1 MSLYILMEINKIQGS
16 NQSGWNID
24 CSNRGV
30 KSRSNIKTR
39 KVKIIF
45 SHEFIHI
52 KSLESSTIATQ
63 IPGNLFIPFFLSWRY
78 WKICAY
84 HTPSYNILHMSRY
97 IISYLI
103 FSLIC
108 IMMLYDCLD
117 PWVPSR
123 HAISLLLLIF
133 ILTVCSFNFANN
145 LQTLLAL
152 VLTVY
157 CSRNIKLTEDTG
169 AVHKY
174 QSCRSLYFSVY
185 CRM

>member
-63 IPGNLFIPFFLSWRY
+63 IPGNLFIPFLFELEILKNMCLSYSFLQ
-78 WKICAY
+78 
-84 HTPSYNILHMSRY
+84 Y
-97 IISYLI
+97 ITYVTIHHLI
-103 FSLIC
+103 FDFQSDMYYDVIWLPWPLSSFQTCNLLTPLNIH
-108 IMMLYDCLD
+108 LDCL
-117 PWVPSR
+117 
-123 HAISLLLLIF
+123 LI
-133 ILTVCSFNFANN
+133 
-145 LQTLLAL
+145 
-152 VLTVY
+152 
-157 CSRNIKLTEDTG
+157 
-169 AVHKY
+169 
-174 QSCRSLYFSVY
+174 
-185 CRM
+185 